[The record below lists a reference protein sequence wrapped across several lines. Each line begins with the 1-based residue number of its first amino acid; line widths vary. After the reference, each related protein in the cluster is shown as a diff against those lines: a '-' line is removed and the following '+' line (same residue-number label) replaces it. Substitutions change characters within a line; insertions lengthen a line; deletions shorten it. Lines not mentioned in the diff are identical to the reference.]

1 MKPAVFLD
9 RDGVIN
15 EEMGYVNHISR
26 FVLLP
31 QVIPAI
37 RRLNQAGLKVVVV
50 TNQSGAARG
59 YFAPDLMD
67 QVHAYML
74 KLLKE
79 GGARLDGIYACL
91 HGPQAGCACRKP
103 KPGLILQAAR
113 DLDLDL
119 ARSYIVGDR
128 FNDLET
134 GANAGVLKGILALT
148 GYGRGEYDFI
158 GLSGKVQPAY
168 VAADLLVAARWIVQ
182 DLQ

>member
-59 YFAPDLMD
+59 YFAPDLVD
-67 QVHAYML
+67 QVHTYMRR
-74 KLLKE
+74 LLNE

-103 KPGLILQAAR
+103 KPGLILDAAR
-113 DLDLDL
+113 DLDLNL

-168 VAADLLVAARWIVQ
+168 VATDLLAAARWIVE
-182 DLQ
+182 DLK